1 MTRVELHRK
10 HTKPFS
16 WKGFILILIGGIIL
30 AMAFFTVR
38 YYYQTTIRIDAPE
51 EKLGDKV
58 VIQLPNGQ
66 EVYTYENLIVEK
78 NGKMYYKGEQNT
90 MDLTG
95 GTVRYENWQK

>member
-1 MTRVELHRK
+1 
-10 HTKPFS
+10 
-16 WKGFILILIGGIIL
+16 
-30 AMAFFTVR
+30 MAFFTVR